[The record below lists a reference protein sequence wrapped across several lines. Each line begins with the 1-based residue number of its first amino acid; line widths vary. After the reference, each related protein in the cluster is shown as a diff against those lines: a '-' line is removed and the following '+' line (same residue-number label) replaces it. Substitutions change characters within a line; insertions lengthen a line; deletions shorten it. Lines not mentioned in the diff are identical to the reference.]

1 LKFLIFNKAIFHDN
15 THNNVTE
22 IVSYCMSIM
31 NEIQKKNV
39 SFQLEYSI
47 DNVKNEIE
55 DYKVGKLC
63 KYLLINISTKTN
75 IKL

>member
-1 LKFLIFNKAIFHDN
+1 
-15 THNNVTE
+15 
-22 IVSYCMSIM
+22 MSIM

-47 DNVKNEIE
+47 DNVKNAYE
-55 DYKVGKLC
+55 DYKAGKSC
-63 KYLLINISTKTN
+63 KFCLHFNQNYN